1 MQHLSNKSRDIL
13 WNSVSEEVTQARLKI
28 AKINIEDKEIKNQI
42 DKIMFDLSGAA
53 SQKALDCFNYEKER

>member
-1 MQHLSNKSRDIL
+1 MQHLSNKSKNTL

-28 AKINIEDKEIKNQI
+28 AKIHIEDKEIKNQI

-53 SQKALDCFNYEKER
+53 PQKALDCFIYEKDR